1 MSSRWPLAAGIAAT
15 VVLFYLPLGWFFG
28 RVVTEGVSVAQLLE
42 ILGSR
47 TTRHTLLFTT
57 GQAALSAAVSV
68 LFALPGAYLVSHY
81 SFRFRRTLL
90 SISLVPFVLPS
101 IIVVICM
108 ISFYGKRGL
117 LNTLL
122 GTDWNLIYNFGGI
135 LIAHVFYNVS
145 LALRVIAE
153 GWQRIDR
160 RHIEAATSLGD
171 SCFRAFRKVT
181 LPLLSPSL
189 VTAFALVFIYCFL
202 SFGIVL
208 VFGGVQY
215 ATLEVQIYK
224 EMFVKL
230 DLFAAGVYAGLQ
242 LLVSVV
248 FLGLA
253 SRAVVRTQVSARGG
267 ARTGERSISEA
278 SPTERWLLRG
288 YTGVLLV
295 FLLGPILGV
304 VGRAVTSGGGLSL
317 ESFQLLFRPDL
328 ADRDIVGVIRSTVP
342 EVIGTSVGIAL
353 FSGTLTFLLAVALA
367 LYLRG
372 KPSTKSDS
380 YFQLPLGV
388 SVVTVAIGLRML
400 FGPLLPAFAVIV
412 IGHLFITFPLVFRLV
427 RTTVEQLPQS
437 YVESAQSLG
446 ARRVGVLRDVIAP
459 VLSRGLL
466 NAYAYS
472 LAIPFADFTMVL
484 SSSQGAVTTFPV
496 AIYRLIGFRS
506 FDLALALGV
515 IYMALC
521 FGLFLWIDRTS
532 YRTSPGGARAA
543 ETVAKGPNG
552 S

>member
-1 MSSRWPLAAGIAAT
+1 MAERLGRGNAVDWPLAAGIAAT
-15 VVLFYLPLGWFFG
+15 VLLFYLPLGWFFY
-28 RVVTEGVSVAQLLE
+28 RVAGEGGSLERLWEIVTSGTARS
-42 ILGSR
+42 
-47 TTRHTLLFTT
+47 TLSFTA
-57 GQAALSAAVSV
+57 GQAALSAAISV

-108 ISFYGKRGL
+108 ISFYGRRGL
-117 LNTLL
+117 LNVLL

-135 LIAHVFYNVS
+135 LIAHIFYNVS

-160 RHIEAATSLGD
+160 RHLEAAKSLGD
-171 SCFRAFRKVT
+171 SRLRAFFTVT
-181 LPLLSPSL
+181 LPLLMPSL

-230 DLFAAGVYAGLQ
+230 DLFAAGAYAALQ
-242 LLVSVV
+242 LLFSVI
-248 FLGLA
+248 FLTVA
-253 SRAVVRTQVSARGG
+253 SRMIVRTQVSARGG
-267 ARTGERSISEA
+267 ARGWEEPLSTAPRGER
-278 SPTERWLLRG
+278 LLLHA
-288 YTGVLLV
+288 YAAVLLV
-295 FLLGPILGV
+295 FLLGPILTV
-304 VGRAVTSGGGLSL
+304 VGRALTATGGV
-317 ESFQLLFRPDL
+317 SFENFVLLFRPEL
-328 ADRDIVGVIRSTVP
+328 ADRDIVGVIRSSVP
-342 EVIGTSVGIAL
+342 EVIGTSIGVTA
-353 FSGTLTFLLAVALA
+353 FSGTLTFVLATALA

-372 KPSTKSDS
+372 KPSAATDS

-400 FGPLLPAFAVIV
+400 FGPLLPSFVVIV
-412 IGHLFITFPLVFRLV
+412 IGHLFITFPLVFRLL
-427 RTTVEQLPQS
+427 RTTVEQLPRS

-446 ARRVGVLRDVIAP
+446 ATRWEVLRDVIAP
-459 VLSRGLL
+459 VLKRGLL

-484 SSSQGAVTTFPV
+484 SSSRGSITTFPV

-532 YRTSPGGARAA
+532 YRRVSGAIQ
-543 ETVAKGPNG
+543 
-552 S
+552 